1 MISVIDPNLPNLL
14 AGGTNGT
21 GDAHRVRI
29 VGIGGST
36 RMGSKSLIMLK
47 TALRMADDEGAIAI
61 LADVR
66 ELALPLYDDDKPLE
80 WYPESLARLLKACEA
95 ADAFIFSSPTY
106 HGTVTGAVK
115 NVLDCLNFLWNEEA
129 PYLHGKPVG
138 LMALGG
144 PGSMN
149 TINALHHSAR
159 GLNGISVPIAAT
171 IPGSGVD
178 EASEEVID
186 KNGLTRMRATVS
198 ELIDLAS
205 RLRRPISVPLEE
217 WEREALVTQ

>member
-1 MISVIDPNLPNLL
+1 MISVMDPTLPSLL
-14 AGGTNGT
+14 TGEENGLSGTR
-21 GDAHRVRI
+21 RVRI

-66 ELALPLYDDDKPLE
+66 ELDLPLYDDDKPLE
-80 WYPESLARLLKACEA
+80 AYPESLARLIEVCRGAG
-95 ADAFIFSSPTY
+95 AFIFSSPTY

-115 NVLDCLNFLWNEEA
+115 NVLDCLNFLWNEDA
-129 PYLHGKPVG
+129 PYLQGKPVG

-205 RLRRPISVPLEE
+205 RLRRPLTVPLEE

>member
-1 MISVIDPNLPNLL
+1 MISVMDPTLPSLL
-14 AGGTNGT
+14 SGEETGLSGTR
-21 GDAHRVRI
+21 RVRI

-36 RMGSKSLIMLK
+36 RIGSKSLIMLK
-47 TALRMADDEGAIAI
+47 TALRMADDEGALAI

-66 ELALPLYDDDKPLE
+66 ELDLPLYDDDKPIE
-80 WYPESLARLLKACEA
+80 AYPESLARLIEACRA

-106 HGTVTGAVK
+106 HSTLSGAVK
-115 NVLDCLNFLWNEEA
+115 NVLDFLNFLWEESD
-129 PYLHGKPVG
+129 PYLQGKPVG

-159 GLNGISVPIAAT
+159 GLNGLSVPIVAT
-171 IPGSGVD
+171 IPGNGVD
-178 EASEEVID
+178 AATGAVTD
-186 KNGLTRMRATVS
+186 QNGLTRMRGTVT